1 MDAVFEARSPSTPP
15 SCPHI
20 ASKNSKE
27 LPAGEMLT
35 RDTHIIT
42 PTNLH
47 HTQPLT
53 VALTVEQALS
63 HRPAESGTYRKFTK
77 AYTHSK
83 NPHPSRRFIPHTSAP
98 RTCLNLWS
106 SPGSTFVLFDIYQ
119 KCTLCIFGKIVIY
132 LVHISSAYL
141 VVHYAKVH
149 FLKKVFPVSRKYAP

>member
-1 MDAVFEARSPSTPP
+1 MDAVFEAQPPSTPP
-15 SCPHI
+15 SCPYI

-53 VALTVEQALS
+53 AALTDEQALS
-63 HRPAESGTYRKFTK
+63 RRPTESGTCRKFMK
-77 AYTHSK
+77 AHTRSK
-83 NPHPSRRFIPHTSAP
+83 NPHPSHHFIPHKSTP
-98 RTCLNLWS
+98 LTCLNLWS
-106 SPGSTFVLFDIYQ
+106 NPGSTFILFDIYS

-132 LVHISSAYL
+132 PTRISSAYL
-141 VVHYAKVH
+141 VAHYAKVH